1 MQSVAISR
9 NQSQSETHLGEGDR
23 TLASGAYCGDRSS
36 RGEHH
41 GQSREIAPGR
51 SHPRECRAYCGD
63 RSSRGE
69 HCADPSFRRARCG
82 ASAVVSAHPDAQSHG
97 AVANVRRQARMVPE
111 AVRAEGQV
119 AASEGLRQLV
129 PSRHVEHRIQW
140 AGEGKAH
147 GSRRIHMTAAAQQA
161 PPLVT
166 RTLERGHQERRVE
179 RRREREP
186 VAHGRA

>member
-1 MQSVAISR
+1 MQSVAIRDASR
-9 NQSQSETHLGEGDR
+9 GGRSH
-23 TLASGAYCGDRSS
+23 LASGAYCGDRSS

-69 HCADPSFRRARCG
+69 HCGDPSFRRARCG

-119 AASEGLRQLV
+119 AASEGLRQPV
-129 PSRHVEHRIQW
+129 PSRHVEHRIQR

-147 GSRRIHMTAAAQQA
+147 GPRRIHMTAAAQQA

-186 VAHGRA
+186 IAHGRA

>member
-1 MQSVAISR
+1 MRDAARGGRSHPR
-9 NQSQSETHLGEGDR
+9 ECR
-23 TLASGAYCGDRSS
+23 AYCGDRSS

-119 AASEGLRQLV
+119 AASEGLRQPV
-129 PSRHVEHRIQW
+129 PSRHVEHRIQR

-186 VAHGRA
+186 IAHGRA